1 MMKNKKFRLFLNL
14 FIIILLTLTS
24 MSAFAASK
32 GFPKKTITWIVT
44 YNPGGGFDSYA
55 RAIGRVMPK
64 YLPNQVKI
72 VIKNV
77 PGAGGRSGTNALYRA
92 KPDGYTIGIL
102 NVPGVLTSQMI
113 MKTKYDLTKF
123 EYIGAV
129 DQVKYC
135 FLVPKNSPFKSLKD
149 LQQAKKPVRITT
161 TGIGSSGGLMSIMTC
176 EITRIPFTL
185 VTGYKGSTACLVA
198 VIRGDAD
205 ASMEGGLET
214 QLPYIKEGELIPLFV
229 ISFKRQKYLPEL
241 ITIKELGYPELA
253 PLGMYR
259 LIAAPPKTPM
269 DRTAI
274 LEKALM
280 KTLEDKDFLAWSK
293 KAKRS
298 VYPSNGKE
306 AREIL
311 NAQAKTYEKYKE
323 MLKRAAKK

>member
-1 MMKNKKFRLFLNL
+1 MMKNKKLHLFLTL
-14 FIIILLTLTS
+14 FILILMTLIS
-24 MSAFAASK
+24 MSAFAATK
-32 GFPKKTITWIVT
+32 DFPKKTIKWIVT

-55 RAIGRVMPK
+55 RAIGRVMSK
-64 YLPNQVKI
+64 YLPNKVNI

-102 NVPGVLTSQMI
+102 NIPGVLTSQMI

-123 EYIGAV
+123 EYIGSVAE
-129 DQVKYC
+129 VKYP
-135 FLVPKNSPFKSLKD
+135 FLVSKNSPYKSLKD

-161 TGIGSSGGLMSIMTC
+161 TGVGSSGWLMSAMTC
-176 EITRIPFTL
+176 EITKIPYTF

-198 VIRGDAD
+198 VIRGDGD

-229 ISFKRQKYLPEL
+229 VSSKRRKYLPDL

-259 LIAAPPKTPM
+259 LIAAPPKTPK
-269 DRTAI
+269 DRLAI
-274 LEKALM
+274 LEEALM
-280 KTLEDKDFLAWSK
+280 KTLADKDFLDWSK
-293 KAKRS
+293 SAKRS
-298 VYPSNGKE
+298 VHPSNGKE
-306 AREIL
+306 ARGIL
-311 NAQAKTYEKYKE
+311 NAQAKIYEQYKE
-323 MLKRAAKK
+323 MLKRTLKK